1 MKEKEHFLELIKKVH
16 SERKMIRFWGS
27 PDNIKS
33 WELLYLNGVDLIN
46 TDKVAELYNYI
57 YTNK

>member
-1 MKEKEHFLELIKKVH
+1 
-16 SERKMIRFWGS
+16 MIRFWGS

-33 WELLYLNGVDLIN
+33 WELLLKKSKNDVDLIN

-57 YTNK
+57 STNK